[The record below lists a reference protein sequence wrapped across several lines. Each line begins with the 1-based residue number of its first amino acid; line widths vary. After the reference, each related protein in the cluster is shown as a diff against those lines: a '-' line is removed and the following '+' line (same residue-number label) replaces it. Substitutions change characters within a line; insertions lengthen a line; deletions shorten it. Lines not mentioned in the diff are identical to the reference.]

1 MRIDSAGR
9 ILIGTTTEGHVSADD
24 LTIAGS
30 GDSGITIRSGTSSE
44 GAIMFSD
51 GTSGADEY
59 KGYIC
64 YNHNSNFLRFFSNA
78 SERMR
83 ITANGDIGIGAT
95 SPTKPS
101 SSNNSTRFMEI
112 ASGDGADLILSNN
125 VSSNI
130 GAGAHIG
137 TLAFKNI
144 DDTDSGA
151 VPHYAG
157 IRCESANTS
166 GSMDL
171 RFYIGRN
178 NLESDTPNMLLDSAG
193 RLLLGT
199 TSLGDTGAD
208 DLTIATAGGTG
219 ITLRSGSSSTGQVY
233 FSDGT
238 SGADQYRGYV
248 QYSHSSNALKF
259 GTNAVEALEIDSSQ
273 NATFAGKVIDSTGYS
288 LRKIPRDAKTGSYT
302 LQATDGGK
310 FIPNS
315 TGGWTI
321 PNSTMNIGDVVTL
334 INDSGSDQTI
344 VQGTNHTIYNTADG
358 TTGNRTL
365 AARGMATLIWL
376 NNSVCYISGAGLS

>member
-1 MRIDSAGR
+1 
-9 ILIGTTTEGHVSADD
+9 
-24 LTIAGS
+24 
-30 GDSGITIRSGTSSE
+30 
-44 GAIMFSD
+44 
-51 GTSGADEY
+51 
-59 KGYIC
+59 
-64 YNHNSNFLRFFSNA
+64 
-78 SERMR
+78 
-83 ITANGDIGIGAT
+83 
-95 SPTKPS
+95 
-101 SSNNSTRFMEI
+101 MEI
-112 ASGDGADLILSNN
+112 ASGDGADLVLSNN
-125 VSSNI
+125 VSANI

-219 ITLRSGSSSTGQVY
+219 ITLRSGTSNTGQIY

-259 GTNAVEALEIDSSQ
+259 GTNAVEALVLDSSQ
-273 NATFAGKVIDSTGYS
+273 NATFAGTVSDSKGN
-288 LRKIPRDAKTGSYT
+288 LRSIPYQDETGSTHT
-302 LQATDGGK
+302 LIAADAGK
-310 FIPNS
+310 TVGANN
-315 TGGWTI
+315 GVTI
-321 PNSTMNIGDVVTL
+321 PANVLGAGDAVT
-334 INDSGSDQTI
+334 IICHSGSDITLT
-344 VQGTNHTIYNTADG
+344 QGSGLSLYNTADAS
-358 TTGNRTL
+358 TGNRTL
-365 AARGMATLIWL
+365 AARGMATIYFV
-376 NNSVCYISGAGLS
+376 SGSIAYISGAGLS